1 MQSSLEVEKSPDP
14 GIRLSSFTRGTKRRK
29 AIPLKVDEKTREQ
42 YVQNI
47 LDAFGRATDDQAQR
61 GRAWYRVA
69 HDLANL
75 IADGNVRE
83 GAGVLA
89 ALSANK
95 SWRENE
101 RLARGAYTEGPS
113 GHTGDTIR
121 KVERIMMG
129 HDPEDVLPMSAKT
142 GHFFRCILDPEDPD
156 PIVIDRHAHDIAV
169 GAVYGNDDRGLSSKQ
184 RYALLAHCY
193 REAGLRLEEI
203 PSVVQAV
210 TWVSHTERLTGR
222 GFRPKSR

>member
-1 MQSSLEVEKSPDP
+1 MPEQ
-14 GIRLSSFTRGTKRRK
+14 GTKPSRK
-29 AIPLKVDEKTREQ
+29 VIPFKVDEETREG
-42 YVQNI
+42 YVRNVI
-47 LDAFGRATDDQAQR
+47 DAFGQASEDQVAR
-61 GRAWYRVA
+61 GRVWYRTA

-83 GAGVLA
+83 GAGVIA

-101 RLARGAYTEGPS
+101 RLARGAYNDGPA
-113 GHTGDTIR
+113 GHTGDTLR
-121 KVERIMMG
+121 KVERMMTG
-129 HDPEDVLPMSAKT
+129 EDPEDVLPMSAKT

-156 PIVIDRHAHDIAV
+156 PVVIDRHAHDIAV
-169 GAVYGNDDRGLSSKQ
+169 NEVYGNNDRGLESKQ

-193 REAGLRLEEI
+193 REAALRLEEI

-210 TWVSHTERLTGR
+210 TWVAHTERLAGT
-222 GFRPKSR
+222 GFRPKNR

>member
-1 MQSSLEVEKSPDP
+1 M
-14 GIRLSSFTRGTKRRK
+14 
-29 AIPLKVDEKTREQ
+29 DEKTREQ

-47 LDAFGRATDDQAQR
+47 IDAFSRASEDQEQR
-61 GRAWYRVA
+61 GRTWYRVA

-95 SWRENE
+95 SWKENE
-101 RLARGAYTEGPS
+101 RLARGAYVEGPA
-113 GHTGDTIR
+113 GHTTDTLR
-121 KVERIMMG
+121 KVERIMLG
-129 HDPEDVLPMSAKT
+129 EDPEDVLPMSAKT

-156 PIVIDRHAHDIAV
+156 PVVIDRHAHDIAV
-169 GAVYGNDDRGLSSKQ
+169 GDIYGSEDRGLSAKQ

-193 REAGLRLEEI
+193 REAGLRLTEI

-210 TWVSHTERLTGR
+210 TWVAHTERLAGTG
-222 GFRPKSR
+222 GRPKNR

>member
-1 MQSSLEVEKSPDP
+1 MPE
-14 GIRLSSFTRGTKRRK
+14 GTKSSRK
-29 AIPLKVDEKTREQ
+29 VIPFKVSEETREG
-42 YVQNI
+42 YVQNVI
-47 LDAFGRATDDQAQR
+47 DAFNRATAHQKQR
-61 GRAWYRVA
+61 GQVWYQTA

-83 GAGVLA
+83 GAGVIA

-101 RLARGAYTEGPS
+101 RLARLAYVGEPA
-113 GHTGDTIR
+113 GHTRDNLR
-121 KVERIMMG
+121 KVERIMTG
-129 HDPEDVLPMSAKT
+129 EDPEDILPMSAKT

-156 PIVIDRHAHDIAV
+156 PVVIDRHAHDIAV
-169 GAVYGNDDRGLSSKQ
+169 NEVFGNGDRGLESKQ

-193 REAGLRLEEI
+193 REAALRLEEI

-210 TWVSHTERLTGR
+210 TWVAHTERLAGT
-222 GFRPKSR
+222 GFRPKNR

>member
-1 MQSSLEVEKSPDP
+1 MAELTESP
-14 GIRLSSFTRGTKRRK
+14 TRKV
-29 AIPLKVDEKTREQ
+29 IPFKVDEETREG

-47 LDAFGRATDDQAQR
+47 IDAFGRATDDQKQR
-61 GRAWYRVA
+61 GRGWYQTA
-69 HDLANL
+69 HDLANM
-75 IADGNVRE
+75 ISDGNVRE
-83 GAGVLA
+83 GAGVIA

-101 RLARGAYTEGPS
+101 RLARGAYTDGPS
-113 GHTGDTIR
+113 GHTRDNVR
-121 KVERIMMG
+121 KVERILMG
-129 HDPEDVLPMSAKT
+129 TDPEDVLPMSAKT

-156 PIVIDRHAHDIAV
+156 PVVIDRHAHDIAI
-169 GAVYGNDDRGLSSKQ
+169 GDVYGNDERGLDSKQ

-210 TWVSHTERLTGR
+210 TWVAHTEGLAGV
-222 GFRPKSR
+222 GSRPKKR